1 MFSKIGRFFLIIV
14 VVSLVT
20 VSVLSGGDSWSAGL
34 LANPPTGGGSSAT
47 GAGDL
52 GLRAGPPT
60 GGGSSATGVGGL
72 GLLANPPTGGGSS
85 AT

>member
-1 MFSKIGRFFLIIV
+1 MFSKVGRFFLVIV

-47 GAGDL
+47 G
-52 GLRAGPPT
+52 
-60 GGGSSATGVGGL
+60 VGGL
-72 GLLANPPTGGGSS
+72 ELLANPPTGGGSS